1 MDITLHKIGRRDRKI
16 HISKLV
22 REPGKIGQ
30 TAWQNQSDMTKII
43 SATDCVNGAYE
54 ISTPESILLR
64 HLAQLELLR
73 GIAVPV
79 VRTKP
84 AVHVFKLF

>member
-1 MDITLHKIGRRDRKI
+1 
-16 HISKLV
+16 
-22 REPGKIGQ
+22 
-30 TAWQNQSDMTKII
+30 MTKIR

-84 AVHVFKLF
+84 AVHVFKLI

>member
-1 MDITLHKIGRRDRKI
+1 MYITFHKNRQRDRKI
-16 HISKLV
+16 TISKLV
-22 REPGKIGQ
+22 REPGKIGR
-30 TAWQNQSDMTKII
+30 TAWQNQSDMTKIR

-54 ISTPESILLR
+54 MWTPESILLR

-73 GIAVPV
+73 GIAIPV